1 MGKVPGRKFLPMVV
15 LFLVAFY
22 VIKQPDAAAQTLNQI
37 VDALTSGAQ
46 SVASFVNHV
55 DKS

>member
-1 MGKVPGRKFLPMVV
+1 MTKVPGRKFLPTVLLCLVV
-15 LFLVAFY
+15 FY

-37 VDALTSGAQ
+37 IDALSSGAE